1 MNQIKTQLAAAALLD
16 RALNAVTDDELR
28 VLLDKVP
35 DDAAIAVSSEIGVES
50 LADAKAGLALRVAA
64 SKGRVNGVLGQ
75 LGMVLSEA
83 CLNDCVEA
91 LGDSAENP
99 TEDELRTVSHQLV
112 ASHGV
117 GAVRLMLASAV
128 VGEAPASVACIHLL
142 KSDEILALPPVV
154 AVEPVAPTPLT
165 PAELAEREAVRARRK
180 EDRSRKQAEAQA
192 RRDQS
197 AQSRRKKK

>member
-28 VLLDKVP
+28 VLLNKVP
-35 DDAAIAVSSEIGVES
+35 DEAATAVSTEIGVES
-50 LADAKAGLALRVAA
+50 LADAKAGLALRLAA

-75 LGMVLSEA
+75 LGMVLSDA
-83 CLNDCVEA
+83 CLSDCVEA
-91 LGDSAENP
+91 LGESADNP
-99 TEDELRTVSHQLV
+99 TEDELRTVSHELV
-112 ASHGV
+112 TSHGL

-142 KSDEILALPPVV
+142 KTDEILALPPVV

-165 PAELAEREAVRARRK
+165 AAELAEREAVRQRRK
-180 EDRSRKQAEAQA
+180 DDHARKQAEAQA
-192 RRDQS
+192 RRNQA